1 MEILERVQHAL
12 AMHKAWGGE
21 YVENASRDRQPMLVL
36 CVLLKESLRGV
47 VSWLLACSW
56 PMFFFILETDA
67 DQNWPNGH
75 ENAPRGSKN
84 EIKIAHGAPKM
95 QLGTP
100 NGAQRRPKETSEEA
114 KGDFGRAKV
123 DPRAPRC
130 APREA
135 RMPPESAKMVPL

>member
-1 MEILERVQHAL
+1 MA
-12 AMHKAWGGE
+12 
-21 YVENASRDRQPMLVL
+21 YV
-36 CVLLKESLRGV
+36 
-47 VSWLLACSW
+47 
-56 PMFFFILETDA
+56 FFILETDA

-84 EIKIAHGAPKM
+84 EIEIAHGAPKM

-114 KGDFGRAKV
+114 KRDFGRAKV

-135 RMPPESAKMVPL
+135 RMPPESAKVVCLRGATCPPSWANRAQRGAQKTNI